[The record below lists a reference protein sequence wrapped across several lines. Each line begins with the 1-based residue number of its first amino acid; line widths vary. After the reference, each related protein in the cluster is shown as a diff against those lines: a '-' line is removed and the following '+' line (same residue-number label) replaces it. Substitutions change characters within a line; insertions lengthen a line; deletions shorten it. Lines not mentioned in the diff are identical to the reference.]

1 MSKKPIVLKLG
12 KDAFG
17 DQAWGELEKIA
28 DVITIPESTTREQF
42 LREVKDPQNK
52 LSQVQVITRTARSVK
67 NTGRFDEELA
77 LALPS
82 SVVAVCHTGAGYDQI
97 DVEPFKKRH
106 IQVANVPDLVSNAT
120 ADTHVF
126 LDRKSVV

>member
-67 NTGRFDEELA
+67 NTGRFDERACSCFA
-77 LALPS
+77 LLRS
-82 SVVAVCHTGAGYDQI
+82 GCMSYWCW
-97 DVEPFKKRH
+97 
-106 IQVANVPDLVSNAT
+106 L
-120 ADTHVF
+120 
-126 LDRKSVV
+126 